1 MMIYKCELKQIRE
14 SRNLTIRKLADGEGV
29 SRSSICDIENGKV
42 DMKVST
48 LVILAKFLGC
58 NLSDIIKF

>member
-14 SRNLTIRKLADGEGV
+14 SRNLTIRKLADEAGV

-48 LVILAKFLGC
+48 LVILTKFLGC
-58 NLSDIIKF
+58 NLSDTIKF